1 MKKVLLTLMAFGAM
15 TASAL
20 TASAE
25 EKPAITFK
33 TNIYDSYGAENRF
46 QFVIGATETDFY
58 DVDCGFGMVE
68 TEVVE
73 AEFDTETSSV
83 VATTVQCRVSKE
95 GIVKIYG
102 DASKIEY
109 LDCEGC
115 YIDWIEMDDCVNLNI
130 LDMSHNE
137 LKRLD
142 LTPFTKLSAIYLSD
156 NPFTAETP
164 LVVGPDHPNLTI
176 LEIDI
181 VDHLDQNFN
190 LSDYPELVAFDAYHN
205 MDLRKIDPTGCP
217 KLQVMSL

>member
-73 AEFDTETSSV
+73 AEFAKKENGVRMTQ
-83 VATTVQCRVSKE
+83 ATGLEDGRRQE
-95 GIVKIYG
+95 IEEQIYQ
-102 DASKIEY
+102 ALE
-109 LDCEGC
+109 EA
-115 YIDWIEMDDCVNLNI
+115 E
-130 LDMSHNE
+130 
-137 LKRLD
+137 
-142 LTPFTKLSAIYLSD
+142 SD
-156 NPFTAETP
+156 SLYFTAKKFLIRINNSGE
-164 LVVGPDHPNLTI
+164 
-176 LEIDI
+176 
-181 VDHLDQNFN
+181 
-190 LSDYPELVAFDAYHN
+190 
-205 MDLRKIDPTGCP
+205 
-217 KLQVMSL
+217 